1 MEVMKARLVF
11 LEAVVVRAGLV
22 KPTAVKPGKYTTIKD
37 AAYRCGYTVSGLQN
51 LIRRKLVVIKHDGP
65 KVSVLISSLP
75 KRRTN

>member
-1 MEVMKARLVF
+1 MKTRLVF

-22 KPTAVKPGKYTTIKD
+22 EVTTTEAEYTTIKD

-51 LIRRKLVVIKHDGP
+51 LIRRQVVVIRRDGP